1 MQFKST
7 IFAIGLFVSACTATA
22 IPEAAQHKGLS
33 SLSFLMSKV
42 YKPFC
47 P

>member
-22 IPEAAQHKGLS
+22 IPEAAQHKGRLPQDS
-33 SLSFLMSKV
+33 S
-42 YKPFC
+42 
-47 P
+47 